1 MKRSKWCK
9 YCTPSKKHI
18 NLGLCER
25 IISNCPC
32 GVPVNNAEY
41 ILQQY
46 RDSFAKEIR
55 AQKTNI
61 RAINKLQNGALG
73 KKFKGPVLRTLINCA
88 RMLDPEKSARVAA
101 TVQEIKEW
109 RRQLLCG

>member
-9 YCTPSKKHI
+9 YCTPSERHI

-25 IISNCPC
+25 ITSNCPC
-32 GVPVNNAEY
+32 GGAVNNAED

-46 RDSFAKEIR
+46 RDRLAKEIR

-88 RMLDPEKSARVAA
+88 SMFDPDKSARVAA
-101 TVQEIKEW
+101 RVQEIKEW
-109 RRQLLCG
+109 RNRK

>member
-9 YCTPSKKHI
+9 YCPPSKKHI

-32 GVPVNNAEY
+32 GGPVNNAED

-46 RDSFAKEIR
+46 RDRLAKLVRETRYIED
-55 AQKTNI
+55 
-61 RAINKLQNGALG
+61 NG
-73 KKFKGPVLRTLINCA
+73 FIECA

-101 TVQEIKEW
+101 CVQEIKAWME
-109 RRQLLCG
+109 QHD